1 MEAKVAEKS
10 FGPLQG
16 VRVLERGSSVSG
28 PFCGRLLA
36 DFGAEVIKV
45 EIESGDPVRSMSK
58 RVQGR
63 SLYAAS
69 IFRNKELVSINLR
82 DEDGRE
88 LVRQL
93 SEQCDIV
100 VENFRPGTLHKWGL
114 GYEDLAARNPG
125 LVMVHISGFG
135 QSGPYR
141 ERAGYGAIG
150 DAISGL
156 RHLTGDPDR
165 PPARIAASVVDE
177 VTGLY
182 GALGAVMALRVRD
195 QTGQGQEVDSAL
207 YESAFSLVEP
217 HVPVY
222 GKLGI
227 VPTRVG
233 SRLPDSAPN
242 NLYVAQDGH
251 YVHITAMGDSVFM
264 RLAQAMNRPDLA
276 LDPLYQ
282 TGQARSANEEDLDRI
297 IGQWAVGYTARELE
311 RMLEDNGVP
320 AARIYDMADV
330 FKDEHFLEREMLV
343 KVQDPVLGELTVPGI
358 VPKLSRTPGRVVH
371 AGRDIGQNTH
381 EVLERLL
388 GMDVESI
395 SKLEASRAIFC
406 GALKTPK
413 SQMEAQP

>member
-1 MEAKVAEKS
+1 
-10 FGPLQG
+10 
-16 VRVLERGSSVSG
+16 
-28 PFCGRLLA
+28 
-36 DFGAEVIKV
+36 
-45 EIESGDPVRSMSK
+45 
-58 RVQGR
+58 
-63 SLYAAS
+63 
-69 IFRNKELVSINLR
+69 
-82 DEDGRE
+82 
-88 LVRQL
+88 
-93 SEQCDIV
+93 
-100 VENFRPGTLHKWGL
+100 
-114 GYEDLAARNPG
+114 
-125 LVMVHISGFG
+125 
-135 QSGPYR
+135 
-141 ERAGYGAIG
+141 
-150 DAISGL
+150 
-156 RHLTGDPDR
+156 
-165 PPARIAASVVDE
+165 
-177 VTGLY
+177 
-182 GALGAVMALRVRD
+182 
-195 QTGQGQEVDSAL
+195 
-207 YESAFSLVEP
+207 
-217 HVPVY
+217 
-222 GKLGI
+222 
-227 VPTRVG
+227 
-233 SRLPDSAPN
+233 LPDSAPN